1 MNIERVIAALS
12 GHGKNFQANRWLL
25 DSLVAIALLVA
36 GNSAQAQQITGA
48 FGGRVP
54 DSQGA
59 VVPNAL
65 IRATNTGTGFSRTA
79 TSDNAGGYLIQ
90 YLPVGSYTVEVTTP
104 GFKKFVQQNLV
115 IAVDVTQTLAV
126 TLEVGAATETVTVTD
141 APPLINPT
149 TQTIG
154 RPLTPEEIK
163 PLPLVH
169 RNA

>member
-25 DSLVAIALLVA
+25 ASLVAIALLLA

-48 FGGRVP
+48 IAGTVT

-79 TSDNAGGYLIQ
+79 TSDNARGYLIQ
-90 YLPVGSYTVEVTTP
+90 YLPVASTTEAVTTP
-104 GFKKFVQQNLV
+104 G
-115 IAVDVTQTLAV
+115 IT
-126 TLEVGAATETVTVTD
+126 
-141 APPLINPT
+141 
-149 TQTIG
+149 
-154 RPLTPEEIK
+154 
-163 PLPLVH
+163 
-169 RNA
+169 